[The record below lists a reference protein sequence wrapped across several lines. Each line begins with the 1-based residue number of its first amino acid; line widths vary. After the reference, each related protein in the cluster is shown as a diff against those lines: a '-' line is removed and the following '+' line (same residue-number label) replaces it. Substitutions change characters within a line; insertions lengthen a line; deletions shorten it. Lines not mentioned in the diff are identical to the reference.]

1 MAWIG
6 VGVALVAA
14 LAIASCTAAILRRL
28 PLPVDEPEARPYA
41 ELISPRLFATV
52 LISSLAALL
61 PSLLLADPTRWPVW
75 VVVGTVGVL
84 LAVVDARTGFLPK
97 LLTWWFGGLV
107 LAATIAVAALAGNTL
122 IVLIAALCGAGAGL
136 MFRLLW
142 QIGGGLG
149 FGDVRLVTVLGAAAG
164 ATSVELAV
172 WSLLLGGVAGVVWGL
187 LVRLRRRADGPF
199 PYGPS
204 LVMGPFLALIVQW
217 ALPLAGLG

>member
-41 ELISPRLFATV
+41 ELISPRLFVTV

-107 LAATIAVAALAGNTL
+107 LAAKIAVAALAGNPL

-172 WSLLLGGVAGVVWGL
+172 WSLLLGGVAGVGWGL
-187 LVRLRRRADGPF
+187 IVRLRRGADGPF

-217 ALPLAGLG
+217 ALAGLG